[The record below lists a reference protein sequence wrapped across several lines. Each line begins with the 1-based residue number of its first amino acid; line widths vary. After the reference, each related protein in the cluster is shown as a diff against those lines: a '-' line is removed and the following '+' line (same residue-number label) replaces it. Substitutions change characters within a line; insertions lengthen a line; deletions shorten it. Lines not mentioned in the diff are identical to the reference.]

1 MNAFKLGLF
10 AVAGS
15 AALVTSAF
23 AEDASPAATAVQ
35 EVIVT
40 AQHREQKL
48 IDVPITITALTGAQM
63 QARGIQDL
71 HDLSLHTP
79 GFYVQNQ
86 SVNDPGIV
94 MRGVT
99 TDSTDPTDEPR
110 VSIYQDGVY
119 ISQVPAA
126 SIELFDLERVEVAKG
141 PQTTLYGRAALT
153 GAVNIIDNKANENGL
168 DWSVHGEGGSSNYG
182 LLEAMVNVPVG
193 DTFAVRVAAIAKRR
207 DGYIKNDAG
216 GPDLNGVSTKAAR
229 VAFNYH
235 PNAAF
240 NDDLILNYEFDDPT
254 GVAFKNTTF
263 YPSNPVTGQKLGDL
277 SPWSSA
283 ALNGSPLLEHG
294 RLPNI
299 RRTVQS
305 ATNIATWHINNAF
318 KLTSTT
324 AGRDFFGAE
333 LFDPD
338 GFSFPLLTAESS
350 DRGAEFSQDFRLNYD
365 PGGRFSAFAGVSG
378 FVDDGQ
384 QTNAL
389 VFNEPEALALI
400 TGVLD
405 RTNPNAGPMAAYTN
419 PLLEAGEI
427 QALLA
432 SEGLGISGP
441 TALGL
446 AGNLNSAHYEQ
457 YRTQSHTNAYDVY
470 FDATWRPIDQDEI
483 SGGLRFSD
491 EDKTSKFRSMVTSR
505 SILGGV
511 VGIGGLAAAAGLNPA
526 TNGNC
531 AIPIV
536 FANNQLCQLAAGMAT
551 PGASSLS
558 FPAPIPLF
566 GLQAQPTAGNGAVDR
581 AALSDSGFAGNI
593 TARYIFS
600 PTLNV
605 FALYSRGRRP
615 EVLSALAPSA
625 PFGPARFGV
634 APAETIDNYEGGIKS
649 RLFDGRVSLEGSV
662 YYDHYTHFQTTI
674 LQGAQF
680 VTADAGAE
688 TTYGFEGQA
697 SWAVTS
703 MADLYAT
710 YAYTHARFDGSIF
723 AGNQPRLTPEH
734 AVTVGGAYRIAA
746 LGGVFSIRP
755 SYRWQSKTYF
765 NDDNGNPT
773 IQREEGPLIPP
784 LQFNQYQNSYGLLDL
799 RIGYAPANAHWSV
812 EAFASN
818 LTDTRYLKDSGNTG
832 SDLGLPTD
840 IPGEPRFY
848 GLSFTVRR

>member
-15 AALVTSAF
+15 AALASSAF
-23 AEDASPAATAVQ
+23 AETSPPTNTAVQ

-48 IDVPITITALTGAQM
+48 VDVPITITALTGDQMKAQ
-63 QARGIQDL
+63 GVQDL

-110 VSIYQDGVY
+110 VSIFQDGVY

-126 SIELFDLERVEVAKG
+126 AIELFDLERVEVAKG
-141 PQTTLYGRAALT
+141 PQTALYGRAALT
-153 GAVNIIDNKANENGL
+153 GAVNIIDNKANENGF
-168 DWSVHGEGGSSNYG
+168 DWSLHGEGGNFNYG
-182 LLEAMVNVPVG
+182 LIEGMVNIPLS
-193 DTFAVRVAAIAKRR
+193 DTFAVRAAFIDKTRE
-207 DGYIKNDAG
+207 GFIKNLAG
-216 GPDLNGVSTKAAR
+216 GQPLNGVGTEAAR
-229 VAFNYH
+229 VAINWR
-235 PNAAF
+235 PNSSF
-240 NDDLILNYEFDDPT
+240 NDDFILNYEFDDPT

-283 ALNGSPLLEHG
+283 ALNGSPLLDSG
-294 RLPNI
+294 RTPNI

-305 ATNIATWHINNAF
+305 ATNIATWRINGAL

-324 AGRDFFGAE
+324 AGRDFWGSE

-338 GFSFPLLTAESS
+338 GFSFPLLTAQSA

-365 PGGRFSAFAGVSG
+365 PGGSFSAFAGVSG

-432 SEGLGISGP
+432 HEGLAISGP
-441 TALGL
+441 TAAGL
-446 AGNLNSAHYEQ
+446 AANLNSAHYEQ

-470 FDATWRPIDQDEI
+470 ADATWRPIDHLEI
-483 SGGLRFSD
+483 SGGVRFSD
-491 EDKTSKFRSMVTSR
+491 EDKTSKYRAIVTSR

-511 VGIGGLAAAAGLNPA
+511 VGIGQLAAANGLNPA
-526 TNGNC
+526 TTGNC

-536 FANNQLCQLAAGMAT
+536 FANNQLCQLAAGMAM
-551 PGASSLS
+551 PGASSLA
-558 FPAPIPLF
+558 FPGPIPLF

-581 AALSDSGFAGNI
+581 ASLSDSGFAGNI
-593 TARYIFS
+593 TARWIFS
-600 PTLNV
+600 PGLNI

-615 EVLSALAPSA
+615 EVLSALGPSA
-625 PFGPARFGV
+625 PFGPARFSI
-634 APAETIDNYEGGIKS
+634 APAETIDNYEGGVKS
-649 RLFDGRVSLEGSV
+649 RFFGGRLALEGSV

-680 VTADAGAE
+680 VTADAGAQ

-697 SWAVTS
+697 SWAVTPV
-703 MADLYAT
+703 ADLYAT

-734 AVTVGGAYRIAA
+734 AFTLGGAYRIPA

-765 NDDNGNPT
+765 NDDNGNPV

-784 LQFNQYQNSYGLLDL
+784 LQFNQYQNAYGLLDL

>member
-15 AALVTSAF
+15 AALVSSAF
-23 AEDASPAATAVQ
+23 AEAANPATTQVQ

-48 IDVPITITALTGAQM
+48 IDVPITITALTGAQLKA
-63 QARGIQDL
+63 QGIQDL

-99 TDSTDPTDEPR
+99 TDSTDPTNEPR

-126 SIELFDLERVEVAKG
+126 AIELFDLERVEVAKG

-153 GAVNIIDNKANENGL
+153 GAVNIIDNKASQSGF
-168 DWSVHGEGGSSNYG
+168 DWSLHGEGGNFNYG
-182 LLEAMVNVPVG
+182 LIEGMVNLPLG
-193 DTFAVRVAAIAKRR
+193 DTLAVRAAFIDKTRQ
-207 DGYIKNDAG
+207 GFIKNTAG
-216 GPDLNGVSTKAAR
+216 GQPLNGVGTQAAR
-229 VAFNYH
+229 VAINWR
-235 PNAAF
+235 PNSSF
-240 NDDLILNYEFDDPT
+240 NDDFILNYEFDDPT

-277 SPWSSA
+277 SPYSSA
-283 ALNGSPLLEHG
+283 ALNGSPLLDSG
-294 RLPNI
+294 RSPNI

-305 ATNIATWHINNAF
+305 ATNIATWQINHAF

-324 AGRDFFGAE
+324 AGRDFWGSE

-338 GFSFPLLTAESS
+338 GFSFPLLTAQSS

-365 PGGRFSAFAGVSG
+365 PGGSFSAFAGVSG

-384 QTNAL
+384 ETNAL

-427 QALLA
+427 QGLLA
-432 SEGLGISGP
+432 AEGLGISGP
-441 TALGL
+441 TAAGL
-446 AGNLNSAHYEQ
+446 AANLNSAHYEQ

-470 FDATWRPIDQDEI
+470 FDATWRPIDHLEL
-483 SGGLRFSD
+483 SGGVRFSD
-491 EDKTSKFRSMVTSR
+491 EDKTSKYRAIVTSR

-511 VGIGGLAAAAGLNPA
+511 VGIGQLAAASGLNPA

-551 PGASSLS
+551 PGASSLA

-566 GLQAQPTAGNGAVDR
+566 GLQAQPTAGNGGVDR
-581 AALSDSGFAGNI
+581 ASLSDSGFAGNI
-593 TARYIFS
+593 TARWIFS
-600 PTLNV
+600 PDLNV

-615 EVLSALAPSA
+615 EVLSALGPSA

-634 APAETIDNYEGGIKS
+634 APAETIDNYEGGVKS
-649 RLFDGRVSLEGSV
+649 RLFGGRLALEGSV

-680 VTADAGAE
+680 ITADAGAE

-734 AVTVGGAYRIAA
+734 AFTLGGAYRIAA
-746 LGGVFSIRP
+746 LGGVFQVRP

-784 LQFNQYQNSYGLLDL
+784 LQFGQYQNAYGLLDL

-818 LTDTRYLKDSGNTG
+818 LTNTRYLKDSGNTG